1 MELLKRAAGGLD
13 MVHVPYKGGAGP
25 AVSGLVAGETQ
36 MMFST
41 VSSAMG
47 HIKSGRLRALAIT
60 STKRVGELPGVP
72 TMKELG
78 YPDGASGSWQGVFVP
93 TGTPREVVERL
104 YAAVVQAMKAPEV
117 IERLSKGG
125 AEAVTSS
132 SPRAFADFVASETAR
147 WVKVAKDSGATV
159 D

>member
-1 MELLKRAAGGLD
+1 

-60 STKRVGELPGVP
+60 SPKRIGELPEVP

-78 YPDGASGSWQGVFVP
+78 YPDGSSGSWQGVFVP
-93 TGTPREVVERL
+93 AGTPREVVERL
-104 YAAVVQAMKAPEV
+104 YAAVVQTMKAPEV
-117 IERLSKGG
+117 VERLSKGG
-125 AEAVTSS
+125 AEAITSG
-132 SPRAFADFVASETAR
+132 SPRAFADFVASETSR
-147 WVKVAKDSGATV
+147 WVKVAKESGATV